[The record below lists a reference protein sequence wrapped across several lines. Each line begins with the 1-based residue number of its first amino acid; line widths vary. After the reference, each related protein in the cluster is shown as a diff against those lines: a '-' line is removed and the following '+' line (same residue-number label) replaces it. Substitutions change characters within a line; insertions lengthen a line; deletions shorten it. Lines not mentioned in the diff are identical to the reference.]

1 MVVVAEAGVIVAFAR
16 RVGRRGRRVLL
27 HHVVVLLAVEGA
39 AFAQRELV
47 AGHQLS
53 RTCAAPEALYV
64 VDLAL
69 GAHHKVVF
77 TERGPALITFCTEQP
92 ARNKDKAD

>member
-1 MVVVAEAGVIVAFAR
+1 MVVVTEAGVVVALAR
-16 RVGRRGRRVLL
+16 RVRRRGRRVLL
-27 HHVVVLLAVEGA
+27 HNVVVFLAVEGA
-39 AFAQRELV
+39 ALAQRELV

-53 RTCAAPEALYV
+53 RTGAAPKALYV

-92 ARNKDKAD
+92 ARNKNKE